1 MGLCEVV
8 NNSVMG
14 VRSMSL
20 ISDYSKLLVR
30 GIIVQVCDSYLICLG
45 TPTVNASK
53 DTSSQIHC
61 FVKWCVTPLRMN
73 VPLVCCW
80 SKVNVW
86 QIRPLTVW
94 SSLKT
99 QEASFD
105 HLTVILRG
113 KTPRGDKERC
123 NRWLYTLS
131 VNYGVLTFQMRGLLP
146 KIMFFK
152 SYYKSDVC
160 QHFFFKVNTHKLYTW
175 FCAQTSRGQSS
186 QDHYPQVQR
195 RIKLS
200 WRSYRLFSID
210 SDLLHGDLRRIFV
223 STWFFSKGFGE
234 TND

>member
-1 MGLCEVV
+1 
-8 NNSVMG
+8 
-14 VRSMSL
+14 
-20 ISDYSKLLVR
+20 
-30 GIIVQVCDSYLICLG
+30 
-45 TPTVNASK
+45 
-53 DTSSQIHC
+53 
-61 FVKWCVTPLRMN
+61 MN

-152 SYYKSDVC
+152 SHYKSDVC
-160 QHFFFKVNTHKLYTW
+160 QHFFYKLNTHKLYTW

-186 QDHYPQVQR
+186 QDHYPQAQR

-210 SDLLHGDLRRIFV
+210 SHLLHGDLCRIFV
-223 STWFFSKGFGE
+223 STLERQIIDTFRFGPNWLGRFLLLKAETILTPCGHRRYIFFLIIDLLDAQTWRAEELSSVKGYASYLLARILLNV
-234 TND
+234 TYLHYLYQ